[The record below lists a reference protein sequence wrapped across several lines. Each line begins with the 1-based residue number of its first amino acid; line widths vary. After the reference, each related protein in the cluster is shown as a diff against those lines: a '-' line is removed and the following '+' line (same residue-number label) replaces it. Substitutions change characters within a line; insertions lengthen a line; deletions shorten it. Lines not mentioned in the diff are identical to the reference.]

1 MMKKII
7 LILSLFSIYLQAQT
21 DWERWE
27 KKSANFQIQNE
38 ENNSS
43 NISQNNSFLSL
54 LKNSYQVLISDY
66 DGDNCPFYPTCSQ
79 FYALAINETNILK
92 GTLMFADR
100 FTRDSNLFKSKNHY
114 ARHFSE
120 KFFDPIENYLLSD
133 STIIFYSREKI
144 VK

>member
-66 DGDNCPFYPTCSQ
+66 DD
-79 FYALAINETNILK
+79 K
-92 GTLMFADR
+92 
-100 FTRDSNLFKSKNHY
+100 
-114 ARHFSE
+114 
-120 KFFDPIENYLLSD
+120 
-133 STIIFYSREKI
+133 
-144 VK
+144 